1 MQHLSL
7 CADSYRAASNR
18 EQRRIVLT
26 NLFISCDHSG
36 VSQPSKVFRLP
47 GILQI
52 DLYPLVQSSPQKSFT
67 IGLLIE
73 KKKAKLEISNKL
85 KLFFFFYGILYRT
98 VIYHIWFF
106 FNFLIFS
113 SMLMLFVYKQVHFWS
128 FRLGCQTDTEFSVFL
143 RHFGIQLKRTSRRM
157 YETLADVSQLSLIK
171 VLILHIEK
179 NSHTTII
186 KVHMYV
192 KFYNIIKSKS

>member
-52 DLYPLVQSSPQKSFT
+52 DLCPLVQSSPQKSFT
-67 IGLLIE
+67 IGLLI
-73 KKKAKLEISNKL
+73 KKKSKIRELKQTEIII
-85 KLFFFFYGILYRT
+85 FFYRILYRT
-98 VIYHIWFF
+98 VIYHIWVF
-106 FNFLIFS
+106 FNFLILS

-143 RHFGIQLKRTSRRM
+143 RHSGIQLKRTSRRM

>member
-67 IGLLIE
+67 TGLLI
-73 KKKAKLEISNKL
+73 KKKSKIGELKQTEIII
-85 KLFFFFYGILYRT
+85 FFYGILYRT

-106 FNFLIFS
+106 FNFLILS

-128 FRLGCQTDTEFSVFL
+128 FRLGCQTDTESSVFL
-143 RHFGIQLKRTSRRM
+143 RHSGIQLKRTSRRM
-157 YETLADVSQLSLIK
+157 YETLADVSELSLIK